1 MPFNVPKIKLR
12 AIGLAVAAAA
22 LLAACGGS
30 SEPPAPTTPATPAAP
45 LALTLKALSSPAD
58 MVTGDSA
65 VVEVA
70 APPEVDLSTIRV
82 FVGDTDVT
90 AGLTADAAR
99 QRLRGLVGGLAAGAN
114 RLVARVGESAQPTA
128 VGELE
133 LTSHAASEPVFSGP
147 HLQPFECRTVNAGL
161 GAAKDADCSVD
172 TTYDWFYF
180 DTAGARQP
188 LADPLGPRPANV
200 ATITTIEGKTVPF
213 IVRVESGTINRS
225 IYRIAV
231 LDDPQ
236 EPGRWNGA
244 WNGRIVLRFGE
255 STAAQYNQGSNT
267 FNDLFKVSDATDPQ
281 NVLALG
287 RGFAYVMSSLNI
299 NKVNVNDV
307 VAAETAMRIREHIAK
322 TYGVPRWMIGMGG
335 SGGAI
340 QQMLIAQNYP
350 GVLDGIMPDAAFPD
364 VFGTALAVSDCR
376 LLNRFFLRPENAA
389 LNTVAVRKAFEGHFG
404 SASANTCATWD
415 AGNGDAVLATSG
427 SISPACGLTDASKV
441 YHPVTNPTGARCTVY
456 DINVN
461 TLGKDPFTGAAR
473 RPLDNVGIQYG
484 LDSLRK
490 GAITMAQFLDVNAG
504 VGGFDTDGNIVAQRT
519 VADNEALK
527 RTYEMGRIGS
537 GGGGLATVPILHMR
551 AYAEPAGDIHTI
563 YNDIKIREQLRR
575 ANGTADNQVIWVL
588 PHPGLASG
596 AAQLVLVQALRDAF
610 TLRLDLMTRWLDD
623 IATDPAPLTT
633 EKVVRLKPADA
644 TDSCWKLDATRVR
657 EAATGFDNPGACGYA
672 KTMPP
677 RMVAGSP
684 VSDDVIKCQ
693 LKPLDEADYL
703 PVVPTAAERLRLAA
717 IFPEGVCDYGRPGVG
732 QAPLKGTWLRY

>member
-1 MPFNVPKIKLR
+1 MKFKVSKSR
-12 AIGLAVAAAA
+12 HGTIGLAAVAAA
-22 LLAACGGS
+22 LLAACGGGS
-30 SEPPAPTTPATPAAP
+30 DTPVVPLPVAP
-45 LALTLKALSSPAD
+45 LALMVLSSPAD

-70 APPEVDLSTIRV
+70 APAGVDLSAVQV

-90 AGLTADAAR
+90 ASLAIDPAQ
-99 QRLRGLVGGLAAGAN
+99 QRLRGLVSGLAAGEN
-114 RLVARVGESAQPTA
+114 RLVARVGDSAQPTA
-128 VGELE
+128 LGELA
-133 LTSHAASEPVFSGP
+133 LTSHAADAPVFSGP
-147 HLQPFECRTVNAGL
+147 HLQPFECRTINAGL
-161 GAAKDADCSVD
+161 GAAKDLDCSVD
-172 TTYDWFYF
+172 TSYDWFYF
-180 DTAGARQP
+180 NTAGARQP
-188 LADPLGPRPANV
+188 LADPLGPRPADV

-236 EPGRWNGA
+236 EAGTRNGA
-244 WNGRIVLRFGE
+244 WNGRIVFRFGE
-255 STAAQYNQGSNT
+255 STAAQYNQGSNS

-281 NVLALG
+281 NIEALR
-287 RGFAYVMSSLNI
+287 RGFAYVMSTLNI

-350 GVLDGIMPDAAFPD
+350 GILDGIMPDAAFPD

-376 LLNRFFLRPENAA
+376 LLNRYFMANPA
-389 LNTVAVRKAFEGHFG
+389 LPAVRQAFEGHFG
-404 SASANTCATWD
+404 SDTVNTCFNWD
-415 AGNGDAVLATSG
+415 FGNGDAVLASNG
-427 SISPACGLTDASKV
+427 SISPPCGLTDQTKV
-441 YHPVTNPTGARCTVY
+441 YDPVTNPTGARCTVY

-484 LDSLRK
+484 LAGLRA
-490 GAITMAQFLDVNAG
+490 GQITMAQFLAVNAG

-519 VADNEALK
+519 VADAEALQ

-537 GGGGLATVPILHMR
+537 GAGGLATVPILHMR
-551 AYAEPAGDIHTI
+551 AYAEPGGDIHTV
-563 YNDIKIREQLRR
+563 YNDIKIREQLKR

-588 PHPGLASG
+588 PHPGLVSG
-596 AAQLVLVQALRDAF
+596 GAQVALVQALRDTF
-610 TLRLDLMTRWLDD
+610 ILRLDLITQWLDD
-623 IATDPAPLTT
+623 ITSDPAPLTT
-633 EKVVRLKPADA
+633 DKVVRFKPADA
-644 TDSCWKLDATRVR
+644 TDSCWKLDATRVKV
-657 EAATGFDNPGACGYA
+657 AATTDFGIPDTCGYP

-684 VSDDVIKCQ
+684 VTDDVIKCQ

-703 PVVPTAAERLRLAA
+703 PVVPTATEKLQLAT
-717 IFPEGVCDYGRPGVG
+717 IFPEGVCDYSKPGVG